1 MLENL
6 SAKMLKKDELYK
18 LKRIYKL
25 NESPRDPTKS
35 LLSAAVIQLP
45 DETIVGML
53 GFELIPHAGPL
64 WVKPEFRRNGLAV
77 ALYQMIESQLSQNH
91 GTGYYT
97 FMSND
102 ASKALAQKLGLEK
115 LPWEVWKRE
124 Y

>member
-53 GFELIPHAGPL
+53 GFELILHVGPL

-97 FMSND
+97 FPGNE
-102 ASKALAQKLGLEK
+102 ASIGVVKKLGLEK